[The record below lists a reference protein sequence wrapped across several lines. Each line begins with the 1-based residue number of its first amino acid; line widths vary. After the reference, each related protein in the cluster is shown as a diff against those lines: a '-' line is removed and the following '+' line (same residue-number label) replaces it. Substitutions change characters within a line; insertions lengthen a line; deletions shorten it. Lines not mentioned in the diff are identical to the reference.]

1 MKHQLGFSFVELLLS
16 VAILAGLAVTVAV
29 ALNPAQR
36 FKDTRDARR
45 GTNVDALLSGIHA
58 YIVDNR
64 GALPAGLSA
73 GMAERQLGTAAS
85 GCAVSSGGCNATN
98 DACLDLSSPLATY
111 LKTIPID
118 PSLAVD
124 STRTG
129 YSVIVDSNG
138 IVTVKAC
145 LSEGSTN
152 IDASR

>member
-1 MKHQLGFSFVELLLS
+1 MKYARGFSFVELLLS
-16 VAILAGLAVTVAV
+16 VAILASLAVTAAV

-45 GTNVDALLSGIHA
+45 GTNVDTVLSGIHA

-73 GMAERQLGTAAS
+73 GMAERQLGSAVS
-85 GCAVSSGGCNATN
+85 GCTISTGSCSVVN
-98 DACLDLSSPLATY
+98 DACLDISSPLATY
-111 LKTIPID
+111 LKTIPTD
-118 PSLAVD
+118 PSLTTE
-124 STRTG
+124 STSTG
-129 YSVIVDSNG
+129 YSVVVDSNG

-145 LSEGSTN
+145 LVEGGTT